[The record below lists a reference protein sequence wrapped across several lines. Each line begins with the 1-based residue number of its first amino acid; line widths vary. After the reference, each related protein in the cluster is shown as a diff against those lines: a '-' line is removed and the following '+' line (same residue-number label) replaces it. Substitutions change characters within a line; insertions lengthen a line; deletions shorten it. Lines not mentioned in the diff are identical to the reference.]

1 MEECKVLYQIK
12 SLEKVILRNL
22 FNCDNIE
29 KNIKKFKIT
38 PTQMQIIEYII
49 KNNQKDIYQ
58 KDLEDVLLLRRAT
71 VSGVLKTME
80 KNNLIERVIDMK
92 DSRVKKVVL
101 KNSTKELFLKKIQEV
116 ETLEKIAIKD
126 ISKDDLDNF
135 IKVIKKI
142 KENIETSN

>member
-1 MEECKVLYQIK
+1 M
-12 SLEKVILRNL
+12 
-22 FNCDNIE
+22 
-29 KNIKKFKIT
+29 
-38 PTQMQIIEYII
+38 
-49 KNNQKDIYQ
+49 
-58 KDLEDVLLLRRAT
+58 LLRRAT

-80 KNNLIERVIDMK
+80 KNNLIVRVIDMK

-142 KENIETSN
+142 KENIEISN